1 MNKLLGYLNDAGR
14 LNLSRFEVFMD
25 EMSEVDRELFR
36 EKYED
41 LKYMESK
48 YVRLIRLVGET
59 QISLS

>member
-48 YVRLIRLVGET
+48 YVRLIRLVGEN